1 MLVEWAL
8 RSHRRA
14 AAATEEGRLSE
25 EIVGVKVSGKKG
37 ETDYVEA
44 DESIRFD
51 ASLEQLAALEPLDE
65 GGTVTPGNAFGVTDG
80 AGALVIASE
89 GFAERRNLKP
99 LGTIVAHAKV
109 AEDPPNLP
117 TVPGNAGN
125 LALEKAGWKAE
136 DLDLVEIN

>member
-65 GGTVTPGNAFGVTDG
+65 GGTVTPGNASGVTDG

-89 GFAERRNLKP
+89 GFAERRNL
-99 LGTIVAHAKV
+99 
-109 AEDPPNLP
+109 NLWGP
-117 TVPGNAGN
+117 SWCMPRSPRTRRTCRPGRATPATWRWRRPAGRP
-125 LALEKAGWKAE
+125 KTSTSWR
-136 DLDLVEIN
+136 